1 MLIAH
6 VVPTPFG
13 AAGLHGGGE
22 RYPVELC
29 HALAHHVSCRLI
41 TFGAQARHGQDNGLE
56 MVELA
61 TIVRLRGHPAHPLA
75 RGLIKAL
82 RGADLI
88 HTHQTRSTPSQISAF
103 IARATRRP
111 VVTTDHGLGGGRWVD
126 LVPRLF
132 DGFLSVS
139 RNSADVL
146 RTPDAK
152 THVVY
157 GGVDTERFH
166 PGSGERRG
174 VLFVGRITP
183 HKGIDRLLRALP
195 ATTPLT
201 IAGTS
206 GHDRR
211 EPERSYLGLLRALAT
226 DDVTFA
232 GAVPEAELPDLYRG
246 AEVFVLPSVHSTVY
260 GKVVAIS
267 ELLGL
272 SLLEAMASGTPVIA
286 SRIGGIPEVVQ
297 DGVTGY
303 LVTPGDVDE
312 LRVRIAALLG
322 DPSRARRMGEAGRAL
337 ALERFTWDHCA
348 RRCLAAYADLVPPS
362 E

>member
-13 AAGLHGGGE
+13 ATGLHGGGE
-22 RYPVELC
+22 RYPIELC

-41 TFGAQARHGQDNGLE
+41 TFGPQARHGHDDGLE
-56 MVELA
+56 MVEVA
-61 TIVRLRGHPAHPLA
+61 TIARLKGHPAHPIA

-88 HTHQTRSTPSQISAF
+88 HTHQTRSTPSRISAF
-103 IARATRRP
+103 IARATRTP
-111 VVTTDHGLGGGRWVD
+111 VVTTDHGLGGGGWAG
-126 LVPRLF
+126 LLPRLF
-132 DGFLSVS
+132 DGFLTVS
-139 RNSADVL
+139 RNSAEVL
-146 RTPDAK
+146 RAPAAK

-166 PGSGERRG
+166 PGSDERRG

-195 ATTPLT
+195 AGTPLT

-211 EPERSYLGLLRALAT
+211 EPERSYPDLLRALAT

-232 GAVPEAELPDLYRG
+232 GAVPEADLPDLYRR
-246 AEVFVLPSVHSTVY
+246 AEVFVLPSVHGTVY

-286 SRIGGIPEVVQ
+286 SRIGGLPEVVR
-297 DGVTGY
+297 DGETGY
-303 LVTPGDVDE
+303 LVTPDDVDE
-312 LRVRIAALLG
+312 LRDRTAALVG
-322 DPSRARRMGEAGRAL
+322 NPSRARRMGEAGREL
-337 ALERFTWDHCA
+337 VLERFTWEHCA
-348 RRCLAAYADLVPPS
+348 RRCLAAYADLVP
-362 E
+362 

>member
-29 HALAHHVSCRLI
+29 RALAHHVSCRLI
-41 TFGAQARHGQDNGLE
+41 TFGPRARQERDGALE
-56 MVELA
+56 IVELA
-61 TIVRLRGHPAHPLA
+61 TIARLKGHPAHPLA
-75 RGLIKAL
+75 GGMIKAL

-88 HTHQTRSTPSQISAF
+88 HTHQTRSTPSRISAL
-103 IARATRRP
+103 IARTTRTP
-111 VVTTDHGLGGGRWVD
+111 VVTTDHGLGAGR
-126 LVPRLF
+126 LAGPLRTLF
-132 DGFLSVS
+132 DGFLAVS
-139 RNSADVL
+139 ENSADVL
-146 RTPDAK
+146 GAPASK

-157 GGVDTERFH
+157 GGVDTERFR
-166 PGSGERRG
+166 PGSSVRRG

-195 ATTPLT
+195 PETPLT
-201 IAGTS
+201 IAGTG

-211 EPERSYLGLLRALAT
+211 EPERSYPGFLRALAT
-226 DDVTFA
+226 EDVTFA
-232 GAVPEAELPDLYRG
+232 GDVPEAQLPDLYRG
-246 AEVFVLPSVHSTVY
+246 AEVFVLPSVHGTVY
-260 GKVVAIS
+260 GKIVAIS

-272 SLLEAMASGTPVIA
+272 SVLEAMASGTPVIA
-286 SRIGGIPEVVQ
+286 SRIGGLPEVVR
-297 DGVTGY
+297 DGETGY

-312 LRVRIAALLG
+312 LRDRIAELVA
-322 DPSRARRMGEAGRAL
+322 DPSRARRMGEAGRQL
-337 ALERFTWDHCA
+337 VIERFTWEHCA
-348 RRCLAAYADLVPPS
+348 HRCLAAYAELVPLP

>member
-1 MLIAH
+1 
-6 VVPTPFG
+6 
-13 AAGLHGGGE
+13 
-22 RYPVELC
+22 
-29 HALAHHVSCRLI
+29 
-41 TFGAQARHGQDNGLE
+41 
-56 MVELA
+56 MVEVA
-61 TIVRLRGHPAHPLA
+61 TIARLKGHPAHPIP

-88 HTHQTRSTPSQISAF
+88 HTHQTRSTPSRISAL
-103 IARATRRP
+103 IARAARTP
-111 VVTTDHGLGGGRWVD
+111 VVTTDHGLGGGGWAG
-126 LVPRLF
+126 LLPRLF
-132 DGFLSVS
+132 DGFLCVS
-139 RNSADVL
+139 RDSADVL
-146 RTPDAK
+146 RAPVAK

-174 VLFVGRITP
+174 VLFVGRITA

-195 ATTPLT
+195 AGTPLT

-211 EPERSYLGLLRALAT
+211 EPERSYPDLLRALAT

-232 GAVPEAELPDLYRG
+232 GAVPEAELPDLYRS
-246 AEVFVLPSVHSTVY
+246 AEVFVLPSVHTTVY

-272 SLLEAMASGTPVIA
+272 SVLEAMASGTPVIA
-286 SRIGGIPEVVQ
+286 SRVGGLPEVVR
-297 DGVTGY
+297 DGETGY

-312 LRVRIAALLG
+312 LRDRTAALVG
-322 DPSRARRMGEAGRAL
+322 NPSRARRMGEAGREL
-337 ALERFTWDHCA
+337 VLERFTWEHCA
-348 RRCLAAYADLVPPS
+348 RRCLAAYADLVPRP